1 MSRLTR
7 LRLYFADLS
16 IATLE
21 RQLQQAEQ
29 DYLTKCSERSH
40 LYSRYTF
47 ESRQPRSGY
56 GRDAVVLIG
65 VVLMGL
71 AGIFLR
77 GL

>member
-1 MSRLTR
+1 MTMLIK

-16 IATLE
+16 IAMLE

-29 DYLTKCSERSH
+29 DYLDKCAERTH

-47 ESRQPRSGY
+47 ESRQPRSRY

-65 VVLMGL
+65 VILMAL

-77 GL
+77 GF